1 MHERGTLVCRPFMQD
16 PYVVSFVAEVNLDA
30 LVNEFFLVLL
40 TNLVFGAVPN
50 KGCVFLAE
58 LVIWLSTSTENLKYF
73 FILNVFVIENCAWFF
88 PIWVLK
94 EFSFVNLLFN

>member
-1 MHERGTLVCRPFMQD
+1 MQD
-16 PYVVSFVAEVNLDA
+16 PYVVSFVTEVNLDA
-30 LVNEFFLVLL
+30 FVNEFFLVLL

-50 KGCVFLAE
+50 KRCVILAE

-73 FILNVFVIENCAWFF
+73 FIFDVFVIKNCARFF
-88 PIWVLK
+88 PIWILK